1 MLLAPEIQE
10 ALLDLPP
17 VINGRDPI
25 SERQSRPI
33 VVDLDWIQQIK
44 MWRND
49 YGMATLLQDRS
60 RREVL
65 RQESAVAD
73 PGD

>member
-1 MLLAPEIQE
+1 VLLAPEIQE